1 MKARNTRT
9 RWLYPFAV
17 ALMISFATS
26 VVGAGDVMANEFA
39 EKALRPGSW
48 SLQFGVLGDF
58 QERSFG
64 GLVMSCKR
72 HYSERS
78 AIRLGLDVST
88 KSTDAENT
96 EDSYSS
102 CTTRSDDGDGSSM
115 VAVTAQYLFY
125 PSSHKTTNVF
135 FGIGPNLGYS
145 RNKSEDDYLRYCDET
160 TRIERRWIYSY
171 SIRSGLRGSV
181 GFEWFL
187 AENVGL
193 LAEYSVRCVFNYTE
207 SESQWGRMSGSPQ
220 STRSLRVMRGF
231 ELASESVRVGF
242 SVYL

>member
-1 MKARNTRT
+1 MEARKTRT
-9 RWLYPFAV
+9 WWQASFLTLILALIAV
-17 ALMISFATS
+17 SVMAT
-26 VVGAGDVMANEFA
+26 GDVKANEFA
-39 EKALRPGSW
+39 ENALRPGSW

-88 KSTDAENT
+88 KSIDAESN

-102 CTTRSDDGDGSSM
+102 CTTRSDDDDGSTT
-115 VAVTAQYLFY
+115 VGVTAQYLFY
-125 PSSHKTTNVF
+125 PSSTKTANVF
-135 FGIGPNLGYS
+135 LGIGPNLGYS
-145 RNKSEDDYLRYCDET
+145 RKKSEDDYLRYCDEP
-160 TRIERRWIYSY
+160 TRSERRWTYSY
-171 SIRSGLRGSV
+171 SVRSGLRGSV

-193 LAEYSVRCVFNYTE
+193 IVEYSMRCVFNYTE
-207 SESQWGRMSGSPQ
+207 SESQWGRPLGSPQ
-220 STRSLRVMRGF
+220 STRSLRITRDI